1 MHFCQTTRPITK
13 FGTLTIFKL
22 YQIYKKQYI
31 TCKKKTGADHSVP
44 GCNDNFAGCI
54 ISGKVPCEGRHGVAS
69 AVNSITQDGDH
80 PDQSSWSADGTK
92 YPPCRGCTF

>member
-1 MHFCQTTRPITK
+1 MVQFIIETMIFQVELFKNFHFA
-13 FGTLTIFKL
+13 
-22 YQIYKKQYI
+22 YKDS
-31 TCKKKTGADHSVP
+31 KKKTGADHSVP

-69 AVNSITQDGDH
+69 AVVVNSITQGGDH